1 MCVRIVW
8 WMAHNLD
15 EILSTTFFHSSALKC
30 SNQHLWFFQK
40 RTISALYSFTS
51 LLEDAA
57 KKDFFK
63 NLSYQG
69 KKSIQVCSFYII
81 MPFKIICNKWFIA
94 FLSFEFIFPCFSV
107 SNNKKLSSIS
117 TLAFLKNSFLLAN
130 VIDECVTDGWIMK
143 FRRIQFWCEY
153 MWCNIDTK
161 AKLNLHVFKS
171 QKHKNTF
178 SWWLLILKHLQNW
191 KKNKSDNNKRFW
203 KTIIL
208 QTSISKYHFSI
219 IKLKAPISEELNPK
233 FTQIGIVIWCK
244 SNNSKNKLKLC
255 MPIFSS

>member
-1 MCVRIVW
+1 MCWLIIMILGTQIRMCVRIVW

-107 SNNKKLSSIS
+107 SNI
-117 TLAFLKNSFLLAN
+117 
-130 VIDECVTDGWIMK
+130 
-143 FRRIQFWCEY
+143 
-153 MWCNIDTK
+153 
-161 AKLNLHVFKS
+161 KS
-171 QKHKNTF
+171 CHQYP
-178 SWWLLILKHLQNW
+178 
-191 KKNKSDNNKRFW
+191 R
-203 KTIIL
+203 
-208 QTSISKYHFSI
+208 
-219 IKLKAPISEELNPK
+219 
-233 FTQIGIVIWCK
+233 
-244 SNNSKNKLKLC
+244 
-255 MPIFSS
+255 